1 MRCTSGCSLHIGT
14 SHPPCL
20 SRRSDFQADGG
31 LFIPA
36 ELLTEADKFMTDLV
50 RHIAVDEVT
59 HVRAPPP
66 RGVAWSVLLQFRVS
80 LFATC
85 YVRTSLVHIIC
96 LQVSGSSFF
105 RLGHYACR
113 YPGS

>member
-1 MRCTSGCSLHIGT
+1 MDLRLLVCTSGCSLHIGT

-59 HVRAPPP
+59 HVRPIFEQVVGGWVGTEAR
-66 RGVAWSVLLQFRVS
+66 RGSADSQEVVVQSLYRVHH
-80 LFATC
+80 C
-85 YVRTSLVHIIC
+85 
-96 LQVSGSSFF
+96 
-105 RLGHYACR
+105 CR
-113 YPGS
+113 